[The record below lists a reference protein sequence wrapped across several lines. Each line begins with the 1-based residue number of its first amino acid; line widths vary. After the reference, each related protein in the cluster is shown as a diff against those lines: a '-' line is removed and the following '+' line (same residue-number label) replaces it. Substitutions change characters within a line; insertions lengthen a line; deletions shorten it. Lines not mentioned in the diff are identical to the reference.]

1 MFKVADLPIV
11 SLASFESK
19 REAHEKTTK
28 ENEKQATVAV
38 PFLISL
44 ATLLSNS
51 MSFLLRL
58 FSATILSR

>member
-38 PFLISL
+38 PYLISL
-44 ATLLSNS
+44 ATLLPNQ
-51 MSFLLRL
+51 
-58 FSATILSR
+58 T